1 MTTTADFHTLES
13 LYKHIESKII
23 TKYNVYGIK
32 DLLKAYRDRMRDT
45 SKLDEANKA
54 RWEID
59 FLSFVVKEGE
69 IGPET
74 QWHKDGQVSVYPHVD
89 LFDEPAYE
97 YLITRLNA
105 TNHPKLKAQYAQ
117 ILWCSS
123 KKHKKYA
130 EIAIDSYLELVS
142 VYERE
147 FDSKDKGDKH
157 SFAEEISEV
166 IINAYSIARQINDR
180 VEELKAE
187 LKRLIQKFSSET
199 PFCAADLIEFM
210 LKHRKG
216 FTKEDFVGLEDFCRQ
231 KAESSESDSWTAI
244 KFLALGKRI
253 DEKLDKQSY
262 DWVRRIAQHYEKLL
276 KQFDK
281 APHVALEYCM
291 DAIENYQKIRDDR
304 KVKELE
310 KRYSEFK
317 GAVDFT
323 SSEVVIDITEIVK
336 ACKESAKQFVN
347 HCTSDDIIRHF
358 ISGNG
363 LLPTYQQIEESVKE
377 QMKQTPTEHL
387 LPKLIHDEKGNP
399 TQRFDSDKEK
409 ENFDILSEYRRQLQF
424 CNCHLIREV
433 FFEAIRKN
441 KLNCRVLMQFITE
454 HCWYGKELSIQL
466 PNNQTGQFNW
476 IALIAPSLNEYFR
489 QIDYFFADPTTNAPN
504 FVLSLD
510 SLTLKIEGLFRE
522 LCFLAGVGTSQ
533 QKQDWFNRNIVR
545 EKAITVLLRD
555 DAIKKIIDRDDLLF
569 FKFLLIEQLGF
580 NLRNNIAHSLMPYQ
594 EYRLDYMHL
603 VILAL
608 LRLGKYDF
616 TQDTD
621 TALDVDE
628 DSDLSHDDEIVESII
643 QARDQMKQGKF
654 ISKENVLEDV

>member
-1 MTTTADFHTLES
+1 M
-13 LYKHIESKII
+13 
-23 TKYNVYGIK
+23 
-32 DLLKAYRDRMRDT
+32 
-45 SKLDEANKA
+45 
-54 RWEID
+54 
-59 FLSFVVKEGE
+59 
-69 IGPET
+69 
-74 QWHKDGQVSVYPHVD
+74 
-89 LFDEPAYE
+89 
-97 YLITRLNA
+97 
-105 TNHPKLKAQYAQ
+105 
-117 ILWCSS
+117 
-123 KKHKKYA
+123 
-130 EIAIDSYLELVS
+130 
-142 VYERE
+142 
-147 FDSKDKGDKH
+147 
-157 SFAEEISEV
+157 
-166 IINAYSIARQINDR
+166 
-180 VEELKAE
+180 
-187 LKRLIQKFSSET
+187 
-199 PFCAADLIEFM
+199 
-210 LKHRKG
+210 
-216 FTKEDFVGLEDFCRQ
+216 
-231 KAESSESDSWTAI
+231 
-244 KFLALGKRI
+244 
-253 DEKLDKQSY
+253 
-262 DWVRRIAQHYEKLL
+262 
-276 KQFDK
+276 
-281 APHVALEYCM
+281 
-291 DAIENYQKIRDDR
+291 
-304 KVKELE
+304 
-310 KRYSEFK
+310 
-317 GAVDFT
+317 
-323 SSEVVIDITEIVK
+323 
-336 ACKESAKQFVN
+336 
-347 HCTSDDIIRHF
+347 
-358 ISGNG
+358 
-363 LLPTYQQIEESVKE
+363 KE

-628 DSDLSHDDEIVESII
+628 DSDLSHDDEIVESIN

>member
-1 MTTTADFHTLES
+1 MTTTSDFNNLES

-23 TKYNVYGIK
+23 TKYDVYGIK
-32 DLLKAYRDRMRDT
+32 DLLKAFRDRMRDAN
-45 SKLDEANKA
+45 KLDEANKA
-54 RWEID
+54 RLEMD
-59 FLSFVVKEGE
+59 FVSFVVEEGE
-69 IGPET
+69 IGPDT
-74 QWHKDGQVSVYPHVD
+74 QWYENGQVSVHPHVD
-89 LFDEPAYE
+89 LFDEAAYE
-97 YLITRLNA
+97 YLIARLGA
-105 TNHPKLKAQYAQ
+105 TNHPRLKAQYAQ

-187 LKRLIQKFSSET
+187 LKMLIQKFSSET

-262 DWVRRIAQHYEKLL
+262 DWVRRIAQHHENRM
-276 KQFDK
+276 KQVET
-281 APHVALEYCM
+281 APLVALGFCM
-291 DAIENYQKIRDDR
+291 EAIKCYQQIGDDK
-304 KVKELE
+304 KVAELQQ
-310 KRYSEFK
+310 RYSEFRVSVEFSSSET
-317 GAVDFT
+317 AVD
-323 SSEVVIDITEIVK
+323 VTEIVK
-336 ACKESAKQFVN
+336 ACKDSAKQFVE

-358 ISGNG
+358 ISGKG

-377 QMKQTPTEHL
+377 QVKKSPTAHL
-387 LPKLIHDEKGNP
+387 LPKVIHDQRGNP
-399 TQRFDSDKEK
+399 TQHFNSVEEK
-409 ENFDILSEYRRQLQF
+409 QYFDILDGYKRQLYLY
-424 CNCHLIREV
+424 NLHLIREV
-433 FFEAIRKN
+433 FFEAILAK
-441 KLNCRVLMQFITE
+441 KLSFKILMDFITK
-454 HCWYGKELSIQL
+454 HCWYGKEITGQF
-466 PNNQTGQFNW
+466 PNNQIVRFNW
-476 IALIAPSLNEYFR
+476 IDLIGPALNEYFR
-489 QIDYFFADPTTNAPN
+489 QINYYFEDCTANVPN

-510 SLTLKIEGLFRE
+510 SLTLKIEGLFRH
-522 LCFLAGVGTSQ
+522 LCQLTDVVTSK
-533 QKQDWFNRNIVR
+533 QKPDKSKRTIVH
-545 EKAITVLLRD
+545 EKDITALLHD
-555 DAIKKIIDRDDLLF
+555 DAIKKRLDQDDMLF
-569 FKFLLIEQLGF
+569 FKFLLIEPWGF
-580 NLRNNIAHSLMPYQ
+580 NLRHNIAHCLMSSEAYH
-594 EYRLDYMHL
+594 LDCMHL

-621 TALDVDE
+621 TASDVDE
-628 DSDLSHDDEIVESII
+628 DSDLYCDEEIVASLDR
-643 QARDQMKQGKF
+643 ARDQMRQGKF
-654 ISKENVLEDV
+654 IPKEDVLEDV